1 MTNDFST
8 VILIAFFTILTCIVI
23 SFLVNKYFLNNASSF
38 GKNKGGTQIRW
49 ATATRPPVGG
59 MSFYATFII
68 LFAVITILSL
78 LDIITWSSNY
88 ILLGLL
94 TPMTIGFFVGLAD
107 DSYNTSPLIKFSG
120 QFLSG
125 LFLIMSG
132 NYIHICDSEWLNYWF
147 TMMWVVG
154 MMNSINMLD
163 NMDGIVTSV
172 SIITLGIALM
182 IIAQSGNINLIDV
195 ILIVGIIGALIG
207 FLFYNWNP
215 AKIYMGDTG
224 SQFLGAFLAWVS
236 IQYFWSFRDNLEGG
250 FQVRQFLVPALAFIV
265 PLIDTTTVTFRRLAR
280 RVSPF
285 VGGSDHTTHHLAY
298 LGISDKNVVRI
309 MIGISLS
316 SVFVIYQIVEDLKVN
331 QWNFF
336 KTLAVVIYYLTIFSV
351 IQYFYEVA
359 KQKKNSLNIV
369 EQEEVKNTEG
379 LNKVRTT

>member
-1 MTNDFST
+1 MTLATLPLMS
-8 VILIAFFTILTCIVI
+8 IALIFLI
-23 SFLVNKYFLNNASSF
+23 SIGTSFMVNLFLL
-38 GKNKGGTQIRW
+38 KNKHFKINISRIGQIRW
-49 ATATRPPVGG
+49 ATNPKPTLGG
-59 MSFYATFII
+59 YSFFFIFLL
-68 LFAVITILSL
+68 LFIYIIFAQSLPFHLFISLTIAFSFGFLDDNFHTAPFTKIIGQLLVSTCFIANDIAITV
-78 LDIITWSSNY
+78 SNY
-88 ILLGLL
+88 QLFN
-94 TPMTIGFFVGLAD
+94 TVFTIF
-107 DSYNTSPLIKFSG
+107 
-120 QFLSG
+120 
-125 LFLIMSG
+125 
-132 NYIHICDSEWLNYWF
+132 
-147 TMMWVVG
+147 WVVA

-163 NMDGIVTSV
+163 NMDGIVASV
-172 SIITLGIALM
+172 SIITLGVALM

-250 FQVRQFLVPALAFIV
+250 FQVKQFLIPALAFIV

-316 SVFVIYQIVEDLKVN
+316 SVFVIYQIVEDLKIN

-351 IQYFYEVA
+351 IQYFYEAA